1 MSEDSR
7 IETARNES
15 LTVRAGRTVRRAIGD
30 SRLVD
35 TLHRLE
41 RMLGQ
46 VVRDSRLYQWLTTEP
61 DPTVVTIDLRETYT
75 VGPVLK
81 LLERL
86 TTPILTRWTNSTLE
100 QAVATLSERGQRLA
114 ESSRTVKL
122 LAQLFVPPE
131 PPEDRDRIEDA
142 RDDN

>member
-1 MSEDSR
+1 
-7 IETARNES
+7 
-15 LTVRAGRTVRRAIGD
+15 
-30 SRLVD
+30 
-35 TLHRLE
+35 
-41 RMLGQ
+41 MLGQ